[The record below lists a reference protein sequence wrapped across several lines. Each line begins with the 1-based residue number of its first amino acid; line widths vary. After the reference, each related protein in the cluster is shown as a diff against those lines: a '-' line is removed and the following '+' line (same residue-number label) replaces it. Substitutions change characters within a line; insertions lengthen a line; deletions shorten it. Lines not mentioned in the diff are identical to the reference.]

1 MIGIKSCAQP
11 KWRTDWVSKCTLD
24 TKERIITSTNL
35 RLYVKRVVYAFFV
48 TLKLCFF
55 EYFVSKSY
63 SMSSSFEIYLKPS
76 FRYITIIYMKKQDKI
91 YIAFWIWVIWPMC
104 FILAND
110 RKCLFSNLTVDVVKH
125 ILVRRMSCSHL
136 ISTHMPSVISLMKGV
151 KHEVN
156 VVI

>member
-1 MIGIKSCAQP
+1 MIGIKSCAQL

-24 TKERIITSTNL
+24 TKERSITSTNL
-35 RLYVKRVVYAFFV
+35 HLYVKRGIYAFFV
-48 TLKLCFF
+48 TLKLCAFWVF
-55 EYFVSKSY
+55 CIKELQHVFK
-63 SMSSSFEIYLKPS
+63 FWNLFKTEL
-76 FRYITIIYMKKQDKI
+76 RYITIIYMKKQDKI

-156 VVI
+156 IVI